1 MIQDKA
7 QSAGNGE
14 SFSMAATRYWIIRV
28 APQFERT
35 VQQSFAVLRL
45 LGGAS
50 REAVVCGVAPLG
62 KDAPLPARRA
72 LRFRKNWGRTE
83 VFRKNWRLNDSIEQ
97 KLRFDPNFF
106 FNDSLNP
113 SISP

>member
-50 REAVVCGVAPLG
+50 LEAVVRGVAPLG
-62 KDAPLPARRA
+62 KDAPLLARRA
-72 LRFRKNWGRTE
+72 WRFLCPPGATAS
-83 VFRKNWRLNDSIEQ
+83 RLAEPVNITLAEY
-97 KLRFDPNFF
+97 
-106 FNDSLNP
+106 
-113 SISP
+113 